1 MSAEKHFWPR
11 WIFTCAHQKPIK
23 VEPAKKLSRIALCS
37 SSLRS
42 LERRLEEWKFG
53 SAHEE
58 QLDEK
63 RLRDA

>member
-11 WIFTCAHQKPIK
+11 WIFTCASKTNQSRTSKETLENHSLF
-23 VEPAKKLSRIALCS
+23 VKLAQSGTKTRGMEI
-37 SSLRS
+37 
-42 LERRLEEWKFG
+42 G

>member
-11 WIFTCAHQKPIK
+11 WIFTCARRTSK
-23 VEPAKKLSRIALCS
+23 ETLEN
-37 SSLRS
+37 RS
-42 LERRLEEWKFG
+42 LFVKLAQSGTKTRGMEIG